1 MRRSDGGSVFARILA
16 SEPEGSRSKARSG
29 PRAFRLAF
37 RLALSC
43 AIFGAAP
50 ARAQDFFQNLFGWGQ
65 QHSAPHVIER
75 PAPQARP
82 KKKNAAKTPPAGK
95 QQPAQPATPPPA
107 AEGPPP
113 PYEPQLLR
121 LSEILGALS
130 YLRDLC
136 GPEDGED
143 WRVKMT
149 ALLEAEA
156 KSGQRRL
163 KLTGAFNRG
172 FRGYETTYRSCTPNA
187 RAAIT
192 RYLDE
197 GGRIAHDIAYRY
209 GNS

>member
-1 MRRSDGGSVFARILA
+1 MRRSDGGCVFASVSA

-43 AIFGAAP
+43 AIFCAAP

-65 QHSAPHVIER
+65 QHSAPRVIER
-75 PAPQARP
+75 RGAAGQAEEEERRED
-82 KKKNAAKTPPAGK
+82 AAGRQAAAGRSR
-95 QQPAQPATPPPA
+95 ATPPPA

-136 GPEDGED
+136 GAGG
-143 WRVKMT
+143 WRGL
-149 ALLEAEA
+149 ARQNDLAARGGGQERA
-156 KSGQRRL
+156 SG
-163 KLTGAFNRG
+163 G
-172 FRGYETTYRSCTPNA
+172 S
-187 RAAIT
+187 
-192 RYLDE
+192 
-197 GGRIAHDIAYRY
+197 
-209 GNS
+209 S

>member
-1 MRRSDGGSVFARILA
+1 MPFSSDRRITTKSA
-16 SEPEGSRSKARSG
+16 PEGSRSWPGSG
-29 PRAFRLAF
+29 PRAFRLALP
-37 RLALSC
+37 LALSC
-43 AIFGAAP
+43 ALLAQP
-50 ARAQDFFQNLFGWGQ
+50 ARAQDFLQSLFGWGQ
-65 QHSAPHVIER
+65 QHSAPRVIER
-75 PAPQARP
+75 APQQGKAKP
-82 KKKNAAKTPPAGK
+82 KKKNAAKTPPGGK
-95 QQPAQPATPPPA
+95 QQAQPNGAAQQPA
-107 AEGPPP
+107 ADGPPP

-136 GPEDGED
+136 GSEDGED
-143 WRVKMT
+143 WRAKMS

-156 KSGQRRL
+156 KTGQRRL

-187 RAAIT
+187 RLAIS